1 MVLIYFSNRSFFSG
15 FGKVRQRSINL
26 SSVSTASWRV
36 EAKAASWPRDDEED
50 EEDEEDDLVV
60 LAPRCYWPAQA
71 VKSGTP
77 QP

>member
-50 EEDEEDDLVV
+50 EEDDLVV